1 VTLQERKLDLTDWKL
16 LEILQEDGRI
26 SYRELGQKIGLSTP
40 AVSERVRK
48 LEEVGVIVGYGAR
61 LDLAKLDRVI
71 TAFVSVNTRPERN
84 DPLQD
89 FVKKTPEV
97 LEAHYI
103 TGQASFI
110 LKISLTSIA
119 ALEDFIKRLSHF
131 GPTQTSIVLSTHVES
146 RVIREKGHYA
156 S

>member
-1 VTLQERKLDLTDWKL
+1 MTLQERKLDLTDWKL